1 MNHQKFELK
10 VDLAKLDVEVDK
22 TSIFKVQ
29 MRIIGVFKVFSKKYQ
44 ITQPEE
50 FVNSTKK
57 FHGQVEFRETDNLV
71 KVIAVPKTSS
81 GEFGDKIV
89 LIEVLQD
96 EVIVSTNEINLK
108 DYVDLDQELA
118 MNLP

>member
-57 FHGQVEFRETDNLV
+57 FHGRVCKL
-71 KVIAVPKTSS
+71 SS
-81 GEFGDKIV
+81 EKQTIW
-89 LIEVLQD
+89 LKLLQCPRHLQGN
-96 EVIVSTNEINLK
+96 SEIK
-108 DYVDLDQELA
+108 
-118 MNLP
+118 